1 MTLLVHPIH
10 DADGIKI
17 YNAHVL
23 DGLRSLPD
31 RAVQVIATSP
41 PYWGLRSYATDGQ
54 IWQGDK
60 PLCADGAHEWRDES
74 FVRRSNDNK
83 GKRGNEKQYTSV
95 GTFGRDHPTASMYC
109 AKCNA
114 WRGELGSE
122 PTPELYV
129 EHMVQIFREARRVLR
144 DDGLLW
150 LNLGASYWAG
160 KGQSAQK
167 GGAHQEKRHARG
179 ASLNRGYQTVGGG
192 KGITRPADGKHPLFK
207 PKDLVMIPHMVALAM
222 QADGWVLRNEV
233 LWLKRN
239 CMPQSM
245 NDRLTVSH
253 EAVFLFSKSKHY
265 FYDVDAVRVAQAVET
280 AKRYTEGF
288 GTADKKQALVA
299 AGAYHTGANGRD
311 NLSGAMEFN
320 PAGRQLRTKDF
331 FDTALDEL
339 IEGQRAW
346 LAHLEDVRERGG
358 ILLDDEGLA
367 LALLVTT
374 SAYKGAH
381 FAVFSEKLVTPMLKL
396 STSAF
401 GRCAKCGAP
410 YKRVVKK
417 GLTAH
422 DGTTA
427 TKSDLKDSNA
437 GRLALLRQA
446 ARERGGEYVN
456 ERETV
461 GWEANCGCA
470 MDDGDYQEGD
480 FEIIETP
487 TGMRAGDDPSLEIGR
502 AGYARPRGENEGRR
516 PMTRYEQRKYA
527 AQLKASPQQ
536 TAMKKEAGRAFAHYV
551 RTDKAGARPIPPA
564 LLEQWLER
572 GWLTRVELPI
582 QVMDALAGGANGNGA
597 NTGANNKE
605 PYQKNNPH
613 RMRLYNSKYDNGGK
627 HGQATNGFQRT
638 RSIETERDESRERAA
653 LLFPNDA
660 RAQQDYVNF
669 IHDHGAVPARETI
682 GWEKDC
688 GHKHAEVAPCVV
700 MDIFHGAGTTMLA
713 AWRLGL
719 DYIGLDLNREYVD
732 LSLQRLADEKVKA
745 EKEKQKAARANQNP
759 AQPQRTARR
768 AQSATKPQTPIQMAF
783 GD

>member
-1 MTLLVHPIH
+1 MAFLFWSYDDALVHPIH

-17 YNAHVL
+17 YNAHVM
-23 DGLRSLPD
+23 DGLRSLHD

-41 PYWGLRSYATDGQ
+41 PYWGLRAYGTNPQ
-54 IWQGDK
+54 IWQGNK
-60 PLCADGAHEWRDES
+60 PLCADGAHEWSSYRHAQTEAA
-74 FVRRSNDNK
+74 VRQGPNSK
-83 GKRGNEKQYTSV
+83 IKQTHTEPMVVAY
-95 GTFGRDHPTASMYC
+95 DIC
-109 AKCNA
+109 LKCNA

-129 EHMVQIFREARRVLR
+129 EHMVQVFREARRVLR

-233 LWLKRN
+233 PWLKRN

-280 AKRYTEGF
+280 AQRYAEGF
-288 GTADKKQALVA
+288 GAADKKQALVSD
-299 AGAYHTGANGRD
+299 GIYHTGANGRD
-311 NLSGAMEFN
+311 NLSGAMEYN
-320 PAGRQLRTKDF
+320 PAGRQMRTKDF

-358 ILLDDEGLA
+358 ILLDDEGRA

-401 GRCAKCGAP
+401 GCCAKCGVP
-410 YKRVVKK
+410 YKRVV
-417 GLTAH
+417 
-422 DGTTA
+422 
-427 TKSDLKDSNA
+427 S
-437 GRLALLRQA
+437 
-446 ARERGGEYVN
+446 ERKVKMHGGERAIADVN
-456 ERETV
+456 GVSPTSVFRTGLQPVRETI
-461 GWEANCGCA
+461 GWEVNCGCA
-470 MDDGDYQEGD
+470 IDDADYQEGA

-487 TGMRAGDDPSLEIGR
+487 AGTRAGDDPSLEIGR
-502 AGYARPRGENEGRR
+502 AGYARPRGEN
-516 PMTRYEQRKYA
+516 
-527 AQLKASPQQ
+527 
-536 TAMKKEAGRAFAHYV
+536 
-551 RTDKAGARPIPPA
+551 D
-564 LLEQWLER
+564 
-572 GWLTRVELPI
+572 
-582 QVMDALAGGANGNGA
+582 GANGNGA

-613 RMRLYNSKYDNGGK
+613 RMRLYNSKYDDDGK

-638 RSIETERDESRERAA
+638 HSIETERDEARERAV

-688 GHKHAEVAPCVV
+688 GHKHADVTPCVA
-700 MDIFHGAGTTMLA
+700 MDIFHGAGTTMIA

-719 DYIGLDLNREYVD
+719 DYIGLELNREYVD

-768 AQSATKPQTPIQMAF
+768 AQSSTKPQTPIQMAF